1 MGSRKVVVSL
11 VVSTAATILL
21 RVGVFAQSGPPVEAG
36 PFRAPDLVELVSLDP
51 TMRLD
56 IRYATPHN
64 FVKRAVYAEAR
75 AFLQRPAAE
84 ALVRVHRALAKKG
97 YGIVV
102 FDGYRPWS
110 VTKTFWDLTSES
122 EKDFVADPKT
132 GSRHNRGC
140 AVDVTLYDL
149 ATGKVVGMP
158 SAYDE
163 PTPRSY
169 PTFNRGDKMARERR
183 DVLRRAMEK
192 ESFFVLPWE
201 WWHFDYK
208 DWASY
213 PIQNV
218 PFSAIAKMDPAPIQR

>member
-1 MGSRKVVVSL
+1 
-11 VVSTAATILL
+11 
-21 RVGVFAQSGPPVEAG
+21 VEAG
-36 PFRAPDLVELVSLDP
+36 TFRAPDLVDVTSLDP
-51 TMRLD
+51 TIRLD
-56 IRYATPHN
+56 IRYATADN
-64 FVKRAVYAEAR
+64 FVKRPVYTQAR

-84 ALVRVHRALAKKG
+84 ALLRAHRALAKKG
-97 YGIVV
+97 FGIVV

-110 VTKTFWDLTSES
+110 VTKIFWDLTPDS

-140 AVDVTLYDL
+140 AADVSLYEL
-149 ATGKVVGMP
+149 ATGKIVEMP

-169 PTFNRGDKMARERR
+169 PTFEGGDKVARERR
-183 DVLRRAMEK
+183 DLLRRAMEK

-201 WWHFDYK
+201 WWHFDFK

-213 PIQNV
+213 PIQNI
-218 PFSAIAKMDPAPIQR
+218 PFEEIPKTDAGRAAPGVAVIPK